1 MFVYFPAQKQSFV
14 HTIVHPFLLP
24 LALIQILLFNAF
36 CTAQD
41 STPLERSRRSDQAQ
55 PGIQLLQYGPHAYQ
69 PRIADLHER
78 IKKEEVDPY
87 NIQQNPPSTE
97 TLPYAERSST
107 AFRHLRDLQA
117 WWLLHSSSVDHQE
130 PSPSDIASKVIPQP
144 IEGTLSVS
152 SETFSP
158 LPLPSIP
165 KQDLGPKTNSPR
177 VAFPGSQWSEDKLVG
192 SSPFI
197 FSLEET
203 YLAYD
208 LNENDLLAD
217 RITLLPPVA
226 IKPVKITDSM
236 KTGTNPV
243 KDLLSIWNDLDEIL
257 IVNER
262 RTTATLSLSP
272 PTALSPPTVLS
283 ESLITQ
289 PATKRND
296 DHLIPE
302 LPMDNKV
309 IEISKLGSFDEV
321 SPSVKRQASTSFTAE
336 RLAHA
341 FLRLSTIRT
350 FVERQISWEFR
361 SQWQAFILH
370 WNGDQDSP
378 FTRLINPP
386 SSVGAALLQRA
397 GVDPSVLDLD
407 MIMANSDRLNLR
419 Q

>member
-14 HTIVHPFLLP
+14 HTIVRPFLLP
-24 LALIQILLFNAF
+24 LALIQILLLNAF

-69 PRIADLHER
+69 PRIADLRER
-78 IKKEEVDPY
+78 RKKEEVATH
-87 NIQQNPPSTE
+87 NIQQTPPSSE
-97 TLPYAERSST
+97 TLPYTQHTST

-117 WWLLHSSSVDHQE
+117 WWLLHSGSVDQQE
-130 PSPSDIASKVIPQP
+130 PSPSDIASKVISKPTK
-144 IEGTLSVS
+144 GTLSAS

-272 PTALSPPTVLS
+272 PTILT

-302 LPMDNKV
+302 LPTDNPV
-309 IEISKLGSFDEV
+309 IEISKFGSFDES
-321 SPSVKRQASTSFTAE
+321 SPSVEPQASTSFTAE

-350 FVERQISWEFR
+350 FVERQISWEVR
-361 SQWQAFILH
+361 SQWQAIILH

-378 FTRLINPP
+378 ITRLISPP

-407 MIMANSDRLNLR
+407 MITANSDRLHLR

>member
-14 HTIVHPFLLP
+14 HTIVRPFLIP
-24 LALIQILLFNAF
+24 LALIQILLLNAR
-36 CTAQD
+36 CTAQE
-41 STPLERSRRSDQAQ
+41 STPLERSRRSYQAQ

-69 PRIADLHER
+69 PRIADLRER
-78 IKKEEVDPY
+78 RKKEEVAPH
-87 NIQQNPPSTE
+87 NIQRNLSNTE
-97 TLPYAERSST
+97 TLPYAKHTST

-117 WWLLHSSSVDHQE
+117 WWLLHSGLFDQQD
-130 PSPSDIASKVIPQP
+130 PSPSDIASKVISKPT
-144 IEGTLSVS
+144 EGTLSAS

-165 KQDLGPKTNSPR
+165 KQDLVPKTNSPR

-257 IVNER
+257 IVNES
-262 RTTATLSLSP
+262 RTTATLS
-272 PTALSPPTVLS
+272 LSPPTVLS

-289 PATKRND
+289 PASKRND
-296 DHLIPE
+296 DHLIPA
-302 LPMDNKV
+302 LPTDNPV
-309 IEISKLGSFDEV
+309 IEISKRGSFSES
-321 SPSVKRQASTSFTAE
+321 SPSVKRPASTSFTAE

-361 SQWQAFILH
+361 SQWQAIILH

-378 FTRLINPP
+378 ISRLISPP

-407 MIMANSDRLNLR
+407 MITANSDRLHLR